1 MKTDNKVVHV
11 EREEERDLEVE
22 IMVRRRWTKEEKK
35 IVMRCFYQSE
45 PTRRGYR
52 KRMITVWREI
62 GTFEIT
68 EQRLVDQARV
78 TRINQWLTEV
88 ELEGI
93 QRKILTQ
100 RNGEQNQEIN
110 DIPVIEE
117 RTQNESPP
125 MEPSQT
131 EIRVRVETKITDEER
146 LIIDELKSLMIRNE
160 TEQYLPFKN
169 VGQRKLR
176 HVTKKVNPVIRH
188 IETDDGTQ
196 TYYESS
202 PLGRI
207 RIWSEEKQN
216 RREKIA
222 LVEKKN

>member
-1 MKTDNKVVHV
+1 MIEPIVESNHKKKGMKTDNKEVHV

-22 IMVRRRWTKEEKK
+22 MMVRRRWTKKEKK
-35 IVMRCFYQSE
+35 LVMRCFYQSE

-100 RNGEQNQEIN
+100 RNGEENQEIN

-117 RTQNESPP
+117 RIQNESRP
-125 MEPSQT
+125 MEPSET
-131 EIRVRVETKITDEER
+131 EIRVRVETKITDEES

-160 TEQYLPFKN
+160 TE
-169 VGQRKLR
+169 
-176 HVTKKVNPVIRH
+176 
-188 IETDDGTQ
+188 
-196 TYYESS
+196 
-202 PLGRI
+202 
-207 RIWSEEKQN
+207 
-216 RREKIA
+216 
-222 LVEKKN
+222 